1 MWFALFAAGLVA
13 GPGTGTGAGPGA
25 TPLAYHSPAGF
36 RLVLPAGFTPSS
48 ELRRQPTAAG
58 APAIPGATAMLDSVF
73 TDGNGPTASAIALS
87 VVEAPLVLDNSSSER
102 VVALAIAYLHDQL
115 GADLHIE
122 WVERIPAGPGE
133 AMELAGRVEL
143 DGEDRVAQF
152 GFVPF
157 GQGQIVL
164 TASLP
169 SSRFAVLGPAIE
181 KSLASLAFD
190 RPLAKGSSGRAA
202 IGAALGALV
211 GLLVVAARFFARRA
225 RVS

>member
-1 MWFALFAAGLVA
+1 MWFPILAAGVA
-13 GPGTGTGAGPGA
+13 GLGAGVGA
-25 TPLAYHSPAGF
+25 TPIAYHSPAGF
-36 RLVLPAGFTPSS
+36 RMVLPAGFAPSA
-48 ELRRQPTAAG
+48 EFRRQPTAAA
-58 APAIPGATAMLDSVF
+58 APAIPGVTVLLDAVF
-73 TDGNGPTASAIALS
+73 TDGSGPTASSIALA
-87 VVEAPLVLDNSSSER
+87 VVETPLVLDNSSSER
-102 VVALAIAYLHDQL
+102 VAALAIAYAHDQL
-115 GADLHIE
+115 SSDLHIE

-143 DGEDRVAQF
+143 DEQDRVAQF
-152 GFVPF
+152 AFVPF

-169 SSRFAVLGPAIE
+169 SSRFAVLGPVIE

-190 RPLAKGSSGRAA
+190 KPIAKGSSGRGV